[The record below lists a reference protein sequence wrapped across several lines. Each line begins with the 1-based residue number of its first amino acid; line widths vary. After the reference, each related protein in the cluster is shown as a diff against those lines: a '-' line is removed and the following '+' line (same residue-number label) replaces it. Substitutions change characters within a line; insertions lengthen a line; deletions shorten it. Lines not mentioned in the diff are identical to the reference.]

1 MLNPATDVLFFPFDS
16 DVLSWPD
23 SNARVL
29 FLNAQLLPGLQRF
42 NAEHVYP
49 VQHMIDGF
57 ERLSSFKHRAPIM
70 DASHTQMDLALLLP
84 DRQRARTRAQ
94 MAMALQALKP
104 GGKLIVA
111 LANDWGARSIE
122 ADLTALCG
130 SVSTLSKN
138 KCRIFWADKSRRSGD
153 TADKSRR
160 LGDTADNP
168 TLQSE
173 LLSDWLAAEQ
183 PQQLDDDNL
192 NLWTRPG
199 VFSWGAIDRGT
210 RVLIK
215 HLPTDLAGRCADL
228 GAGIGAL
235 GVSAL
240 ARNPEI
246 SAWDSYE
253 ACFHSVT
260 LCERNLSLVKL
271 KKARTLERQCHWF
284 DVRKPLQQEYDV
296 ILSNPP
302 FHQGRADEPELGQQF
317 IETAALALRPGGRLL
332 LVANQHLPYESVL
345 KQQFKTGFHLA
356 YEDGFKVIEAI
367 K

>member
-1 MLNPATDVLFFPFDS
+1 MLNPATEVLFFPFDS
-16 DVLSWPD
+16 EALAWPNGD
-23 SNARVL
+23 ARVL
-29 FLNAQLLPGLQRF
+29 FLNAQILPGLQRF
-42 NAEHVYP
+42 SAENVYP
-49 VQHMIDGF
+49 IHQMMDGF

-70 DASHTQMDLALLLP
+70 DASHTLMDLALLLP
-84 DRQRARTRAQ
+84 DRQRVRTRAQ
-94 MAMALQALKP
+94 MAMALHALKP
-104 GGKLIVA
+104 GGMLIVA

-122 ADLTALCG
+122 ADLSALCG

-138 KCRIFWADKSRRSGD
+138 KCRIFWANSS
-153 TADKSRR
+153 
-160 LGDTADNP
+160 
-168 TLQSE
+168 TLQTELISE
-173 LLSDWLAAEQ
+173 WLAAEQ
-183 PQQLDDDNL
+183 PQQLDDANL

-235 GVSAL
+235 GVSAI

-246 SAWDSYE
+246 STWDSYE
-253 ACFHSVT
+253 ACFQSIT
-260 LCERNLSLVKL
+260 LCERNLAAIKL
-271 KKARTLERQCHWF
+271 RKGRTLERLCHWF
-284 DVRKPLQQEYDV
+284 DVRKPLQKEFDV
-296 ILSNPP
+296 ILTNPP

-332 LVANQHLPYESVL
+332 MVANQHLPYEGIL
-345 KQQFKTGFHLA
+345 KQRFKTGFHLA